1 MNDFLFLNTVNCL
14 DVRNQGNSIL
24 FWLKAILT
32 IKSSGDQGFCT
43 ELDFLKSLCLI
54 ISVLSLIPSDVAK
67 HLCLMTLKNSRE
79 QEIKVLK
86 HSEIC

>member
-1 MNDFLFLNTVNCL
+1 MISYSLDTVNCL

-24 FWLKAILT
+24 FWLKAILS
-32 IKSSGDQGFCT
+32 IKSSSDQGFCI

-67 HLCLMTLKNSRE
+67 HLCLMTLNSRE